1 MSTVDNVLRSHAGE
15 LGKLEARVNDL
26 SQKIG
31 AIRVAQL
38 PRPQALIDTGS
49 VDLSRNEQGAYS
61 ISKAILALW
70 SNDWKEAG
78 LEREISQAIAKR
90 QGREL
95 TAGQLLI
102 PSNLQTRAAYNVGT
116 ANQGGNLV
124 ATNLLAGS
132 FIEALTNQ
140 LAIMQAGSTTLSG
153 LIGNCDV
160 PKRTGRATASWVTE
174 GSAIPETEGTFGTV
188 QLRPKQVGALSKFT
202 RLALQQTTPDVEM
215 LVRSDLIT
223 QMALA
228 IDYAGLFGD
237 GSSGSP
243 TGIAN
248 ITGVGSL
255 AMGTNGGQI
264 SIDALIDLRA
274 KIATANA
281 NAAGGTYLLNEA
293 SRAALM
299 KTKNTYGE
307 YYFAVEGTAPGTV
320 QNVFGNPIVYSNQ
333 LPSNLT
339 KGTATSKCSAGI
351 FGDFSQLLFGLWGA
365 TELLVNP
372 YAQDDFA
379 AGNVAVRAFQTVDFQ
394 VRQPA
399 AFAVCKDFLTA

>member
-1 MSTVDNVLRSHAGE
+1 MAIESVLKTQAQEIGA
-15 LGKLEARVNDL
+15 LQARVTDL
-26 SQKIG
+26 SQQIG
-31 AIRVAQL
+31 AVRIAQF
-38 PRPQALIDTGS
+38 PKQAPITSSGR

-61 ISKAILALW
+61 LSKAIYALW
-70 SNDWKEAG
+70 TGDWREAG
-78 LEREISQAIAKR
+78 LEREVSQAIAKH

-102 PSNLQTRAAYNVGT
+102 PSNLETRAAYNVGT
-116 ANQGGNLV
+116 ATQGGNLV
-124 ATNLLAGS
+124 ATNLMAGS

-153 LIGNCDV
+153 LVGNCDV
-160 PKRTGRATASWVTE
+160 PKRTGRATAGWVTE
-174 GSAIPETEGTFGTV
+174 GSAIPETEGSFGTV
-188 QLRPKQVGALSKFT
+188 QLRPRQVGALSKFT

-237 GSSGSP
+237 GTSGSP

-248 ITGVGSL
+248 ISGVNSL

-264 SIDALIDLRA
+264 SIDALIDLRS

-299 KTKNTYGE
+299 KTKNSYGE
-307 YYFAVEGTAPGTV
+307 YYFAVEGNAPGTV
-320 QNVFGNPIVYSNQ
+320 QSVFGNPIVYSNQ
-333 LPSNLT
+333 LPSTLT
-339 KGTATSKCSAGI
+339 KGTATSKCSAAI
-351 FGDFSQLLFGLWGA
+351 FGDFSQLLFGMWGA

>member
-1 MSTVDNVLRSHAGE
+1 MTTANDLFRKQAQDI
-15 LGKLEARVNDL
+15 GKLEARIDDL
-26 SQKIG
+26 SQQVG
-31 AIRVAQL
+31 AVRVAML
-38 PRPQALIDTGS
+38 PKQTPITSSGY
-49 VDLSRNEQGAYS
+49 VDLSGNEQKSYS
-61 ISKAILALW
+61 LSRAIYALW
-70 SNDWKEAG
+70 TNDWSEAG
-78 LEREISQAIAKR
+78 LEREVSQAIAKH

-102 PSNLQTRAAYNVGT
+102 PSNLESRAAYAVGSPT
-116 ANQGGNLV
+116 TGGNLV

-153 LIGNCDV
+153 LVGNCDV
-160 PKRTGRATASWVTE
+160 PKRTGRATAAWVQE
-174 GSAIPETEGTFGTV
+174 GSAIPESEGTFGTV
-188 QLRPKQVGALSKFT
+188 QLRPRQVGALSKFT
-202 RLALQQTTPDVEM
+202 RLALQQTTPDIEM
-215 LVRSDLIT
+215 LVRSDLVT
-223 QMALA
+223 QLALA

-248 ITGVGSL
+248 ISGVNSL

-281 NAAGGTYLLNEA
+281 NAAGGTYMLNEA

-307 YYFAVEGTAPGTV
+307 YYFAVEGSAPGTV
-320 QNVFGNPIVYSNQ
+320 QSMFGNPIVYSNQ

-339 KGTATSKCSAGI
+339 KGTATSKCSAAI

-379 AGNVAVRAFQTVDFQ
+379 AGNVSVRAFQTVDFQ
-394 VRQPA
+394 VRQPT